1 MFFQLSSK
9 RAQLPLC
16 SRPWWPRN
24 VLCSRRASPSRPP
37 GQAGLKAVLRRWV
50 RPVTCFSV
58 WALQPGRPSGG
69 GSDLAELPIET
80 PGQTGT
86 AAGWGLHPGATPRGT
101 RPAGIRALTVTSPL
115 PLPCSCLLRQH
126 PRGPPGNCPQ
136 TPGKRRVLCT
146 WGRPSA
152 ALRGPDRVT
161 RPQGKRP
168 LAPRTRRPCCPL
180 AGGRGLW
187 RSLPARGLPP
197 AASRSTGATAGSHTL
212 SHLALLMR
220 SHLLFL
226 SPRSPVCDGSFF
238 YCIFTDFFI
247 VLGS

>member
-1 MFFQLSSK
+1 MFPALVATECALQ
-9 RAQLPLC
+9 
-16 SRPWWPRN
+16 
-24 VLCSRRASPSRPP
+24 RRASPSRPP

-69 GSDLAELPIET
+69 GSNLAELPIET

-101 RPAGIRALTVTSPL
+101 RPAGIRALTVTSPP

-168 LAPRTRRPCCPL
+168 LAPRTRRPCCLL
-180 AGGRGLW
+180 ARGLGLS